1 VIFVQRRSWQSLN
14 LSFYEI
20 IPEAVFLELKRPGR
34 GPFHFPHLVPR
45 LSLLEAIT
53 LPRFTSSLVWCVIK
67 YVAVFTC
74 SFTWYT
80 EELTLNI
87 FQRSVYLVLLFIL
100 FAAEHEWV
108 HVRRF
113 GVCLKH
119 VENAV
124 VRIGA

>member
-1 VIFVQRRSWQSLN
+1 M
-14 LSFYEI
+14 
-20 IPEAVFLELKRPGR
+20 ELKRPGL
-34 GPFHFPHLVPR
+34 GPFHFLHLVPR

-53 LPRFTSSLVWCVIK
+53 SPRFTSSLVWCLIK

-74 SFTWYT
+74 SFTWYA

-87 FQRSVYLVLLFIL
+87 FQRPVYLLLLFIL
-100 FAAEHEWV
+100 LAAENEWI